1 MLIILLGSVF
11 VYIFYLKEKKNSW
24 MPSNVV
30 FVQNVIIK
38 ALNLP
43 TKDQVDVLGQN
54 YSHLNVWSVDI
65 PTALP

>member
-1 MLIILLGSVF
+1 
-11 VYIFYLKEKKNSW
+11 
-24 MPSNVV
+24 MPSNVG

-43 TKDQVDVLGQN
+43 TKDQVDVQDQN